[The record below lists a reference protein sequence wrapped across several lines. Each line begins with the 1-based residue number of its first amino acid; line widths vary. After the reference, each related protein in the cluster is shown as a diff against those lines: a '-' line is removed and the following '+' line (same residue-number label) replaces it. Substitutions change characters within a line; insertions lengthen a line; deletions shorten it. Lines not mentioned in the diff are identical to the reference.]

1 MSIKF
6 LVQNVSRLNYAIE
19 DDFNNLNKLGF
30 DIVPFGVIPF
40 TFDMTG
46 VENLNTE
53 DIYIVRGGTKI
64 ISMIEHGTIS
74 NVSHEL
80 LKLLTAG
87 MEQDYTQWIFKKY
100 SRQFMNT
107 MKKNLI
113 QSNNE
118 EKKRNKI
125 LIKKERR

>member
-1 MSIKF
+1 MLCS
-6 LVQNVSRLNYAIE
+6 
-19 DDFNNLNKLGF
+19 
-30 DIVPFGVIPF
+30 
-40 TFDMTG
+40 
-46 VENLNTE
+46 
-53 DIYIVRGGTKI
+53 
-64 ISMIEHGTIS
+64 
-74 NVSHEL
+74 L

-87 MEQDYTQWIFKKY
+87 MEQGYTQWIFKKY

-125 LIKKERR
+125 LIKKERKKERR